1 MRKTIK
7 ITFSVIAFIIAMM
20 LTVMSASPYEGKVF
34 LVSII
39 LIAFGGFVISLT
51 YATWTNKATK
61 TAFLNSLELSFG
73 LSSFIFI
80 LGYLYTALQP
90 IILK

>member
-7 ITFSVIAFIIAMM
+7 ITFSVIAFIIAVM
-20 LTVMSASPYEGKVF
+20 LTVMSASSGGKIV

-51 YATWTNKATK
+51 YAAWTNKAIK

-73 LSSFIFI
+73 VSSFIVI